1 MKKILMIGLIAVA
14 LSACGQKT
22 AMYDNHNM
30 APANI
35 PALAPAPAA
44 VSPIPTPMIPKDGNY
59 TGRGKVTRINIK
71 LGSIEIDHENIPDM
85 MPAMKM
91 EFYVKDKALLSGLSV
106 GDTVEFVIEYKHP
119 TETITAIKKTK

>member
-1 MKKILMIGLIAVA
+1 MKKILMIGLIVAA

-22 AMYDNHNM
+22 AMNDNHNT

-35 PALAPAPAA
+35 PALAPAAE
-44 VSPIPTPMIPKDGNY
+44 SPIPTPMIPKDGNY
-59 TGRGKVTRINIK
+59 TGRGKVTRINIR
-71 LGSIEIDHENIPDM
+71 LRSIEIDHDDIPDM

-91 EFYVKDKALLSGLSV
+91 EFYVKDIALLSGLSV